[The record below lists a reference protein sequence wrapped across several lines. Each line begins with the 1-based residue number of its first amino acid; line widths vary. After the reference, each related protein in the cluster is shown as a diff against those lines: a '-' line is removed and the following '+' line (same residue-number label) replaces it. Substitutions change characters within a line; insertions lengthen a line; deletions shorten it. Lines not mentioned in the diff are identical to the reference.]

1 MKKLLLGLFAIISLT
16 FSCMYL
22 IPGIVTFDAAPNP
35 VSAGSSAN
43 LLWNVTGVNSV
54 TISPGLGVVPSAGTV
69 AVRPNVT
76 TAYTITATSTFGSV
90 SKSVVLVVIP
100 VPIQISLT
108 SNPSVLQS
116 GSPATL
122 QWNVTGADAVTID
135 QGVGDVPIGGTK
147 VINPTQ
153 TTTYTLT
160 ARNASGSVNRS
171 VVVTVNPPI
180 AANFTAN
187 PTTITVG
194 QAVTLSWNVTGADT
208 VTMDQGIGTVPA
220 SGSRTVTPN
229 STTSYTLTAA
239 SSCCV
244 LSKAAVV
251 TVGTI
256 YPYGYNS
263 LYNNIMGPPYDYS
276 GYSPYGYGYSPY
288 GYGYPPYGG
297 GGYQGLTPFIE
308 ILDVTPFQVHTG
320 QPALLHWNVVGAST
334 ITVTGIGNVPANG
347 SQIVVPASTTTYT
360 LTASNAYTASTK
372 SVTLQVVP

>member
-1 MKKLLLGLFAIISLT
+1 MKKMLFGLFAIIGLT

-54 TISPGLGVVPSAGTV
+54 TISPGLGVVPAAGTV
-69 AVRPNVT
+69 AVKPNIT
-76 TAYTITATSTFGSV
+76 TAYTITANGAFGTV

-135 QGVGDVPIGGTK
+135 QGVGNVPVGGTK

-160 ARNASGSVNRS
+160 ARNASGSVDRS
-171 VVVTVNPPI
+171 VIVTVNPPI
-180 AANFTAN
+180 NANFTAN

-229 STTSYTLTAA
+229 ATTSYTLTAA
-239 SSCCV
+239 SSCCI

-256 YPYGYNS
+256 YPYGYNNYW
-263 LYNNIMGPPYDYS
+263 YNNIMGPPNDY
-276 GYSPYGYGYSPY
+276 YGYSPY

-308 ILDVTPFQVHTG
+308 ILDVVPFQVHAG
-320 QPALLHWNVVGAST
+320 QPSLLHWNVVGAST

-347 SQIVVPASTTTYT
+347 SQVVAPATTTTYT